1 MNCIKTVL
9 VGAGDRARTYAEYV
23 LKNPDKMQ
31 VVGLVDPR
39 PEAIIIGKKLYGL
52 PDGHCFSSVEEFLK
66 YPRFADAVIN
76 GTMDNLHVQT
86 NEPFVPIKKNHF
98 F

>member
-1 MNCIKTVL
+1 MNCIITVL
-9 VGAGDRARTYAEYV
+9 VGAGDRARTYAEYA

-39 PEAIIIGKKLYGL
+39 PEAIIIGKKLYGV
-52 PDGHCFSSVEEFLK
+52 PEEHCFSSVEEFLK

-86 NEPFVPIKKNHF
+86 TVPL
-98 F
+98 